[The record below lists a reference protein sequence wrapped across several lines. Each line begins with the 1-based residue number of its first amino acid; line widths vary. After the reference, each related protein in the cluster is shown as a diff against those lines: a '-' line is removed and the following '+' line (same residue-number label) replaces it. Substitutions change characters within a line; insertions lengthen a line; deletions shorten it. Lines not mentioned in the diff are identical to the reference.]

1 MLAGRRQFCDAF
13 YELIDNWCDGIGLG
27 HYAKFITTVYEHIRL
42 FWRKDEG
49 GTFQYIIAD
58 RNSIGSIE
66 QALAAIRAEG
76 EAEYKKDM
84 ADDKREMRRLQAFH
98 QHLIKQ
104 REEQD
109 ALNPAAASQRKEK
122 KSRFTMMAS
131 DALDAK
137 PAASR
142 KIQALAAGQ
151 LGYLQRLLLW
161 LARVGQA
168 EEDYFL
174 EMLVERAVRRT
185 WSVSQEVQF
194 RAQMLLRP
202 DPSSDHSQPMTV
214 LDQLQEGYL
223 AGMPPNVNEASLAKV
238 RTHCIVTLR
247 YTKLNISAVQL
258 TKVWWC
264 RSESPPR
271 CSCNRLNFRVALQ

>member
-1 MLAGRRQFCDAF
+1 M
-13 YELIDNWCDGIGLG
+13 
-27 HYAKFITTVYEHIRL
+27 YEHIRL

-49 GTFQYIIAD
+49 DTVQYIIAD
-58 RNSIGSIE
+58 RNSIGSLE

-109 ALNPAAASQRKEK
+109 ALNPAAASQRKET
-122 KSRFTMMAS
+122 KSRPRFTMMAS

-142 KIQALAAGQ
+142 KIQALAANQ
-151 LGYLQRLLLW
+151 LEYLKQILHY
-161 LARVGQA
+161 LAHFGQA
-168 EEDYFL
+168 EEEYFL
-174 EMLVERAVRRT
+174 EMLVERAVRNT
-185 WSVSQEVQF
+185 WSVGQEIQF
-194 RAQMLLRP
+194 RNQMLARP
-202 DPSSDHSQPMTV
+202 DQSSGHTQLMTL
-214 LDQLQEGYL
+214 LDQLQQGYL
-223 AGMPPNVNEASLAKV
+223 AGMPPTVNEESLAKV

-271 CSCNRLNFRVALQ
+271 CSCNRLNFRVSLQ

>member
-1 MLAGRRQFCDAF
+1 LLAGRRQFCDAF

-66 QALAAIRAEG
+66 QALAVIRAEG
-76 EAEYKKDM
+76 EAQYKKDLVE
-84 ADDKREMRRLQAFH
+84 DKREMRRLQAFH

-142 KIQALAAGQ
+142 KIQALAANQ
-151 LGYLQRLLLW
+151 LEYLKQILHY
-161 LARVGQA
+161 LAHFGQA
-168 EEDYFL
+168 EEEYFL
-174 EMLVERAVRRT
+174 EMLVERAVRNT
-185 WSVSQEVQF
+185 WSVGQEIQF
-194 RAQMLLRP
+194 RNQMLARP
-202 DPSSDHSQPMTV
+202 DQSSGHTQLMTL
-214 LDQLQEGYL
+214 LDQLQQGYL
-223 AGMPPNVNEASLAKV
+223 AGMPPTVNEESLAKV
-238 RTHCIVTLR
+238 RTHCTTTLHVQ
-247 YTKLNISAVQL
+247 LDSSAVQL
-258 TKVWWC
+258 TKTRWC
-264 RSESPPR
+264 RSETPPR
-271 CSCNRLNFRVALQ
+271 RSCNSLNFHVGWQ